1 MGNVNFQY
9 LDNNFKSFREF
20 FKIEFSSMKIIAMIP
35 ARYGASRF
43 PGKLMQDLGGKP
55 VIVRTYEATVATE
68 LFHEV
73 YVVTDSEI
81 IFNEI
86 ENSGGHAIMSQKEH
100 DCGSDRIAEAVE
112 NMDIDIVVNV
122 QGDEPFTSRE
132 GLEQVLSVF
141 SGPDA
146 EKIDL
151 ASLMTEIHDWK
162 EISDPNCVKV
172 IVDKENFAL
181 YFSRSP
187 IPYPRDKNA
196 AVQYYK
202 HKGIYAFRKQA
213 ILDFYKLPLRSL
225 EAAEKIECIRYLEY
239 GKNIKMAIS
248 NTQGIEID
256 TPEDLIRANKILKE
270 DKKETVNNKY
280 RNFPMVP
287 KVVFGPG
294 SFDQLSSILAPNRKD
309 KAPFIFLVDDVF
321 KGQELVE
328 RINLRFND
336 KLIFISSDEEPKTVQ
351 VDQIVKDIK
360 TEFTYKPSGIV
371 GIGGGTI
378 LDLAKAVSIMLSNKG
393 SASDYQGWDLVR
405 NKAVYHV
412 GVPTISGT
420 GAEVSRT
427 TVLTGPVRKL
437 GINSDFTPFDQ
448 VVLDPDLTLGVPKN
462 QWFFTGMDCFIHCV
476 ESLNGTFLNAFS
488 QSYGEKAYDL
498 CMEIFVTDDLSDE
511 ESRGKLMMASWHGGM
526 SIAYSQVGVAHAMSY
541 GLSYVLGTKHG
552 VGNCIVF
559 DHLGEFYPEDV
570 ALFKTMVK
578 KHGVAIPQNLCKNLT
593 DAQITTMIDIAL
605 SLVPL
610 WENALGEGWESTITR
625 QKLRELYLKM

>member
-1 MGNVNFQY
+1 
-9 LDNNFKSFREF
+9 
-20 FKIEFSSMKIIAMIP
+20 MKIIAMIP

-55 VIVRTYEATVATE
+55 VIVRTYEAAKETN
-68 LFHEV
+68 LFDEV
-73 YVVTDSEI
+73 YVVTDSEV

-86 ENSGGHAIMSQKEH
+86 ELNNGKAIMSKKEH

-112 NMDIDIVVNV
+112 DMNVDIVVNV
-122 QGDEPFTSRE
+122 QGDEPFTSKE

-141 SGPDA
+141 KGPDA

-172 IVDKENFAL
+172 IVDKDNFAQ

-196 AVQYYK
+196 SVQYYK

-213 ILDFYKLPLRSL
+213 ILDFYRLPMRTL

-256 TPEDLIRANKILKE
+256 TPEDLVRANKVLKDE
-270 DKKETVNNKY
+270 KKDIVNNKY

-287 KVVFGPG
+287 KVVFGQG
-294 SFDQLSSILAPNRKD
+294 CFDQLSSILAPERRD
-309 KAPFIFLVDDVF
+309 KAPFIFLVDAVF
-321 KGQELVE
+321 EGNDEFIS
-328 RINLRFND
+328 RINIRFND
-336 KLIFISSDEEPKTVQ
+336 KLIFVSSEEEPKTSQ
-351 VDQIVKDIK
+351 VDQLVKDIK
-360 TEFTYKPSGIV
+360 TEFTYKPSGII

-378 LDLAKAVSIMLSNKG
+378 LDLAKAVALMLTNKG

-412 GVPTISGT
+412 GIPTISGT

-427 TVLTGPVRKL
+427 TVLTGPIKKL

-448 VVLDPDLTLGVPKN
+448 VILDPDLTIGVDKN
-462 QWFFTGMDCFIHCV
+462 QWFYTGMDCFIHCV

-488 QSYGEKAYDL
+488 ESYGEKAYDL
-498 CMEIFVTDDLSDE
+498 CGEIFLTDKLTDE

-552 VGNCIVF
+552 IGNCIVF
-559 DHLGEFYPEDV
+559 DHLMDYYPKDV
-570 ALFKTMVK
+570 ALFKEMVSK
-578 KHGVAIPQNLCKNLT
+578 YKIDIPQGLCKDLT
-593 DAQITTMIDIAL
+593 DEQLDTMIDIAL
-605 SLVPL
+605 SLAPL
-610 WENALGEGWESTITR
+610 WENALGDGWESIMTR
-625 QKLRELYLKM
+625 EKLRSLYLKM